1 VGLNPQQRR
10 AMLDDLYVRYGLGGG
25 RLSGALARLRY
36 WRKVWLWSLVVGAS
50 LALKRLLD
58 VAGALAGLA
67 MLSPVLLATAL
78 AVKIEDR
85 GPVFYRQVRVGKDGA
100 TFGMYKFRS
109 MRVDADRL
117 LDGLKDRNESGGVIF
132 KMRQDPRVT
141 RVGRI
146 IRKLSIDEL
155 PQFYNVLRGDMSLV
169 GPRPPVPR
177 EVAEYGPADRRR
189 LGVRPGITCLWQ
201 IGGRSELDFRQQV
214 ALDVQYIESRS
225 FGMDLLILLKTVP
238 AVLSGRGAY

>member
-1 VGLNPQQRR
+1 
-10 AMLDDLYVRYGLGGG
+10 MLDDLYVRYGLGSG
-25 RLSGALARLRY
+25 RLSVALARLRY
-36 WRKVWLWSLVVGAS
+36 WRKVWLWNLVVGAS

-58 VAGALAGLA
+58 IAGALAGLV

-78 AVKIEDR
+78 AVKFEDR
-85 GPVFYRQVRVGKDGA
+85 GPVFYRQERVGKDGA

-141 RVGRI
+141 RVGRV

-177 EVAEYGPADRRR
+177 EVAEYTPEDRRR
-189 LGVRPGITCLWQ
+189 LAVRPGITCLWQ
-201 IGGRSELDFRQQV
+201 IGGRSELDFHQQV

-225 FGMDLLILLKTVP
+225 FWMDVLILLKTVP